1 MLRRVLLTI
10 TAARPNPVF
19 DAELRRWRLMGRFPD
34 QLRFAQ
40 TVVYGLPILS
50 AMGWAAFQT
59 LSGRL
64 TMFSSSVLI
73 ALVTLLLGTT
83 VVVDA
88 VYALITVGTFNT
100 EIQQGQWD
108 LLRLTP
114 LLPEQIYAAKFSIA
128 QLRVFRWMVVEAGVR
143 VLCLSL
149 LLLEIALQTVRSIVS
164 YPLYLPSI
172 WLNTLILL
180 ILFPLLYMFVM
191 EPFWRMRT
199 MVAIG
204 CAASA
209 RVEQRG
215 GALFMALAG
224 AFMLRLVQIGAIA
237 GIILQLLAAS
247 ERFERAFLYLCG
259 LPLFAPLLLYFTTH
273 WLYGIVRR
281 RLLQSTYTYLF
292 SPH

>member
-50 AMGWAAFQT
+50 AVGWAAFQT

-64 TMFSSSVLI
+64 TMFSNSVLI

-83 VVVDA
+83 VVVDV

-143 VLCLSL
+143 VLCISL
-149 LLLEIALQTVRSIVS
+149 ILLEIALQTVRSIAS

-172 WLNTLILL
+172 WLNTLLILL

-237 GIILQLLAAS
+237 LN
-247 ERFERAFLYLCG
+247 
-259 LPLFAPLLLYFTTH
+259 PLFASLLLYFATH